1 MNQLINNIQNNLH
14 NLIRFRFN
22 KIQILLFLM
31 LFFSLIYT
39 LLDDSHF
46 EGVNKFKELVKEE
59 VIKDKVQAKIMENMS
74 NYKETNNNNINNNN
88 NNINNNNNNINNN
101 NNNNNDLETYYSK
114 NKIIE
119 EKIIDKTAKDT
130 EKEVKKEELA
140 IEKVQPSLTNKYL
153 NRLYFAIITG
163 CLLGYGDIFP
173 VSKTSKLLASLQG
186 LLTVSLIIY

>member
-74 NYKETNNNNINNNN
+74 NYKETNNNNNNNN
-88 NNINNNNNNINNN
+88 TNNSNNS
-101 NNNNNDLETYYSK
+101 NNDLETYYSK

-119 EKIIDKTAKDT
+119 EKIIDKTEKDT